1 MIVAFDK
8 LMKVVAPINEESI
21 MDLYEELPVTGIGN
35 TFYMATEPNTIT
47 EEMRY
52 IGIPSET
59 GELFRIYE
67 INQRKENEFEDEFTG
82 VDFAIK
88 DLQKDGVVI
97 EFRNNGSD
105 FKGVVTSQI
114 LKGSSWM
121 IGSIDFTTKTNE
133 SFYYQSRWECLQ
145 ALIEESGCEIQLLVA
160 ISNNTI
166 SRRYINFFKQI
177 GKETQKR
184 FEYGSNLLSVTKD
197 SDTSDIIT
205 RIYPRGKGEEK
216 QDENGEST
224 GNFTRRITIKDVEWK
239 KSAGN
244 PLDKPKGQEWLEDP
258 TLTTT
263 YPLHTGKPRTG
274 VVIYENCEDP
284 KELIQ
289 LGYETLKLNG
299 VPKAE
304 FKVVAPTDSPLSL
317 GDIVTVVNYERVYD
331 LRTRIFKMKR
341 FPLEPFN
348 NEYVFGDEV
357 NRSAYKEVQNIIHKN
372 NENIFE
378 YVNGKVI
385 GAANGIN
392 KVYFGKEFPT
402 KAMKGDL
409 FYKYIGI
416 NEKGEQDIEMWE
428 FDGSTWNKIVDT
440 AMADADRLVKGRIDA
455 GKINVINLNAANIT
469 TGILRGIR
477 LEGNTIVSDNGSSN
491 VTITN
496 GYLESR
502 WAGKLF
508 SKLDGGSFQL
518 YRTNGSSLLGGLYRT
533 VFPSTG
539 REYLNITA
547 MPGTSLFLGKT
558 NAAGEHIGSLE
569 VNGNTG
575 RVTLNN
581 SELGTD
587 LIGNNKAIKD
597 IYITGL
603 KTPNNA
609 TANFYSPIDMHG
621 YAIYNQSDIRL
632 KENISKPSFSGI
644 KETKRIEIVEFD
656 YKQEYDNRNPDQQ
669 RPSKRQFGIIAQST
683 NLLSEIADE
692 KENHYLSVDLKKQV
706 NLNTLTNKELIENI
720 EKQEERIKKLE
731 RLVADLCKND

>member
-8 LMKVVAPINEESI
+8 LMNVVAPINEESI

-67 INQRKENEFEDEFTG
+67 ISQRKENEFEDEFTG

-239 KSAGN
+239 KSTGN

-258 TLTTT
+258 TLTAM
-263 YPLHTGKPRTG
+263 YPLHTGNPRTG
-274 VVIYENCEDP
+274 VVIYESCEDP

-304 FKVVAPTDSPLSL
+304 FKIIAPTDSPLSL
-317 GDIVTVVNYERVYD
+317 GDIVTVVNYERIYD

-348 NEYVFGDEV
+348 NEYTFGDEV

-428 FDGSTWNKIVDT
+428 FEGSTWNKIVDT
-440 AMADADRLVKGRIDA
+440 AMADADRLIKGRIDA
-455 GKINVINLNAANIT
+455 GKINVINLNAANVT

-496 GYLESR
+496 GYVESR

-508 SKLDGGSFQL
+508 TRLDGGAFQL
-518 YRTNGSSLLGGLYRT
+518 YRTNGYSLLGGFYRT
-533 VFPSTG
+533 VFPPTG

-547 MPGTSLFLGKT
+547 MPGTSIFLGRT
-558 NAAGEHIGSLE
+558 NNNGEHIGSLE
-569 VNGNTG
+569 VSGNTG

-581 SELGTD
+581 TELGMD

-597 IYITGL
+597 IYIVGL

-621 YAIYNQSDIRL
+621 YPIYNQSDIRL
-632 KENISKPSFSGI
+632 KENITPISFSGI
-644 KETKRIEIVEFD
+644 KETKRIEMVEFD
-656 YKQEYDNRNPDQQ
+656 YKQSYDNLNSDQQ
-669 RPSKRQFGIIAQST
+669 RPTGRQFGIIAQST

-720 EKQEERIKKLE
+720 EKQEGRIKKLE